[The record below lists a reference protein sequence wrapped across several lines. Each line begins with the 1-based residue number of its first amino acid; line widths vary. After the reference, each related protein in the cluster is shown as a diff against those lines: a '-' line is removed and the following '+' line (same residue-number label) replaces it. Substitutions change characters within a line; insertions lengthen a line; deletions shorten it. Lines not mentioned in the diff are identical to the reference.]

1 MSENGTTTARAFS
14 RRAFM
19 QSTVATTAAA
29 AVGMAGLAA
38 PAIAA
43 GNRVFTFA
51 HDEPHDTGY
60 GFMADTFNAKL
71 KQVSGG
77 RFSIHEF
84 PGAQLGQEP
93 ELAQKVRSGDIDFVI
108 NSTANT
114 STVVPQAGVFSMHFI
129 FRDENHLSKSML
141 DPAVNALF
149 LEMIAANTTGAKS
162 LGLATLGLRKFYS
175 KNEIRSIA
183 DLKGRKV
190 RVQATKTEDRFF
202 SAYGA
207 VPIHMP
213 IGQVYTSLETG
224 LVDIAENGADIYR
237 AQKHYEVAPVLSASD
252 HEANNNHLWVSD
264 KAWNSFNPEEQGWV
278 KQTADYARAL
288 TVPRSLQYDHAAEDS
303 LKKMG
308 VEIFTG
314 VDRKGF
320 IEVATPIQD
329 EQAQALGPYAVRL
342 LEVVRKVPA

>member
-1 MSENGTTTARAFS
+1 MSENGTTTPRALS
-14 RRAFM
+14 RRGLM
-19 QSTVATTAAA
+19 RNTVAAA
-29 AVGMAGLAA
+29 AAATAGAGLAA

-71 KQVSGG
+71 KELSGG

-114 STVVPQAGVFSMHFI
+114 STVVPQAGVFSLHFI
-129 FRDENHLSKSML
+129 FRDENHLSKAML

-162 LGLATLGLRKFYS
+162 LGLGTLGFRKCYAKTEI
-175 KNEIRSIA
+175 KNVG
-183 DLKGRKV
+183 DMKGRKV

-202 SAYGA
+202 GAYGA
-207 VPIHMP
+207 VPVHMP

-237 AQKHYEVAPVLSASD
+237 AQKHYEVAPVLSSTD

-264 KAWNSFNPEEQGWV
+264 KVWASFTPEEQSWV
-278 KQTADYARAL
+278 KATFEYARNLA
-288 TVPRSLQYDHAAEDS
+288 VPRSLQYDHAASDS

-314 VDRKGF
+314 VDRNSF
-320 IEVATPIQD
+320 IEIATPIQD
-329 EQAQALGPYAVRL
+329 EQAQALGPYAVKL
-342 LEVVRKVPA
+342 LALVRKVPA